1 MDVTKILAGVPIQ
14 KTNLENANAQKSA
27 STTGTKP
34 SSSAIQDSVDISSAA
49 ISGETLS
56 ANDAEGAAK
65 EVGAYFTNN
74 DDSIGADTNKLA
86 QL

>member
-34 SSSAIQDSVDISSAA
+34 SSTAIQDSVDISSAA